1 MLSGTLSVCRFQH
14 DRERPAE
21 SPNNMR
27 RLLTHL
33 QNLPLKRKIATDLG
47 LSDVLQSLSPTQDEG
62 FLNDIARLVL
72 VWVGVCLFVWVYVGV
87 CGCVSDGVQ
96 MVVHTNVSW

>member
-1 MLSGTLSVCRFQH
+1 MLSVCRFQH
-14 DRERPAE
+14 DRERLAE
-21 SPNNMR
+21 SANNMR

-62 FLNDIARLVL
+62 FLNDIARL
-72 VWVGVCLFVWVYVGV
+72 
-87 CGCVSDGVQ
+87 
-96 MVVHTNVSW
+96 

>member
-1 MLSGTLSVCRFQH
+1 MCRFQH

-33 QNLPLKRKIATDLG
+33 QNLPLKRKIPTDLG

-62 FLNDIARLVL
+62 FLNDIARL
-72 VWVGVCLFVWVYVGV
+72 
-87 CGCVSDGVQ
+87 
-96 MVVHTNVSW
+96 

>member
-1 MLSGTLSVCRFQH
+1 MVLTVSDRKIGPLSLFIVAIMIINCTSKDSHVRKDVFVLSVCRFQH

-21 SPNNMR
+21 SANNMR

-62 FLNDIARLVL
+62 FLNNIARL
-72 VWVGVCLFVWVYVGV
+72 
-87 CGCVSDGVQ
+87 
-96 MVVHTNVSW
+96 